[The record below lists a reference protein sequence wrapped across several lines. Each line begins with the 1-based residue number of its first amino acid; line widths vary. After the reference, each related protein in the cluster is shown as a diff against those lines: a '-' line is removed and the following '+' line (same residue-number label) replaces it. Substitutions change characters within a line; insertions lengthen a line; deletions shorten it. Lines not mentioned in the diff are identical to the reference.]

1 MNGYPVKNNI
11 TLNNFPFRYSEYFQ
25 WINTKYADQKLFT
38 VTLPIYHDFNKFL
51 FKEID
56 VPPENP

>member
-1 MNGYPVKNNI
+1 MNGYTVKNNI
-11 TLNNFPFRYSEYFQ
+11 MLNNFQFRYSEYFQ

-38 VTLPIYHDFNKFL
+38 VTLPICHDFNKFL

-56 VPPENP
+56 VSPENL